1 MKLNREQITEL
12 FGSAPEDQDG
22 KKLVGC
28 TVRKTKAGDWYLNLA
43 SKSPEWR
50 LTHNDTM
57 SLYHYPVAIFED
69 THRQDGTPLDIDPL
83 PEVAGYRV
91 EYKPNYKPSHGEDIM
106 MFTES
111 RKWGLKHTVDLSSYM
126 YNGYKHICLLH
137 KVIEPIEHFD
147 GVTHEIIHQPTTLA
161 DLVGEEGQKNFYL
174 ISNIDT
180 NVTWPTQSL
189 ARYEEHGSVN
199 VMVECRRP
207 FDVISALRF
216 VPIDYASQLGYRW
229 SHSPF
234 TTYEDANQFHV

>member
-12 FGSAPEDQDG
+12 LGSAPEDQDG

-50 LTHNDTM
+50 LTYNDTM

-111 RKWGLKHTVDLSSYM
+111 REWGLRRTVDLSSYM

-161 DLVGEEGQKNFYL
+161 DIVGEDGQKNFYL
-174 ISNIDT
+174 IFNTGRFRQAHVDNEMDQLEICDG
-180 NVTWPTQSL
+180 SL
-189 ARYEEHGSVN
+189 
-199 VMVECRRP
+199 P
-207 FDVISALRF
+207 FHANK
-216 VPIDYASQLGYRW
+216 GHRW

-234 TTYEDANQFHV
+234 TKYEDAKEFVA